1 MGKRRIV
8 EGNGRDDSGLEKI
21 GEGMIME
28 YSREKE
34 EEGMIMNGNGEDD
47 SGLEKSGGMERTERN
62 GGEDSRGLWREGE
75 GTGNDNEGEW
85 NGVKWRGE

>member
-21 GEGMIME
+21 GEGRIMVC
-28 YSREKE
+28 SREKE

-47 SGLEKSGGMERTERN
+47 SELEKSGRMERTEGKVLEGRIFEDY
-62 GGEDSRGLWREGE
+62 GGKERGHVMIMKGSGME
-75 GTGNDNEGEW
+75 
-85 NGVKWRGE
+85 